1 MTYGTYAPD
10 RLLSPYIK
18 FYWTL
23 EDFDA
28 SICSAR
34 ERIFPDGR
42 IELLFHYGDLFQK
55 YIDDDQVENQPRSF
69 LHGQIRRFID
79 VRPTGKTGIF
89 SIRFEPHGLY
99 PFLKQDVGE
108 LTDNTISTHEL
119 WGLEGQ
125 LLEERIVAANTT
137 AVRIQIVENFL
148 IQRMRAPNMRQ
159 DDIDYCIKL
168 IDYSDGLIS
177 VEKLS
182 SEVNVSRRHLER
194 KFIERVG
201 ITPKL
206 LARITRFQKALNM
219 LETNSS
225 KSLTTVAYEGGFYDQ
240 SHFIRDFKEFTGYN
254 PNTYF
259 ARNME
264 FTKYLA
270 S

>member
-18 FYWTL
+18 LYWTL

-28 SICSAR
+28 SMCPAR

-42 IELLFHYGDLFQK
+42 VELLFHYGNLFQK
-55 YIDDDQVENQPRSF
+55 YIDDDQVRNQPRSF
-69 LHGQIRRFID
+69 LHGQIRHFMD
-79 VRPTGKTGIF
+79 VRPTGKIGIF
-89 SIRFEPHGLY
+89 SVRFEPHGLY
-99 PFLKQDVGE
+99 PFLKQDVSK
-108 LTDNTISTHEL
+108 LTDHTISTYEL
-119 WGLEGQ
+119 WGVEGQ
-125 LLEERIVAANTT
+125 LLEERIVAADTT
-137 AVRIQIVENFL
+137 AVRIQVIEKFL
-148 IQRMRAPNMRQ
+148 LQRMRPLKMRQ

-182 SEVNVSRRHLER
+182 SEVNLSRRHLER

-206 LARITRFQKALNM
+206 LARITRFQKTLNM
-219 LETNSS
+219 IETNSS

-259 ARNME
+259 AQSME
-264 FTKYLA
+264 FTKYMA